1 MPVWQSRRARLS
13 VFDIGGSMDRKK
25 VSGVKQHGRAKESAN
40 EPVFIVKRASRFG
53 GLDYLH
59 ISLIVLIVILVAFAF
74 ELSTFKTTVQCNYGA
89 HLNGTCITPEYNST
103 QALGAA
109 EQIIASY
116 SAINSSLAL
125 LPYYVLPNESNVSYM
140 GNQNEWLVTMPY
152 KDPFTG
158 QKLIF
163 SMTLYGQNLSLAH
176 PFMQTLSPISHTQ
189 NKAIGEGAISLSGK
203 VLCTTAPPYPV
214 YMITDPYAPGA
225 FSAIRDAINA
235 SEKYNSTINMTYK
248 FIFEGNSVE
257 KYSKYGIN
265 GTQLLGMYLA
275 CASAQPKFN
284 DFMSNLSIV
293 FNGNPLSEGILSS
306 IVNGSDLNV
315 SEFNTCME
323 SVPSVME
330 HQAQLAVF
338 YNITET
344 PTFIVD
350 CKYQAIPQTLD
361 SAINYTLEHANATAS
376 TG

>member
-1 MPVWQSRRARLS
+1 
-13 VFDIGGSMDRKK
+13 MDGFMERKK
-25 VSGVKQHGRAKESAN
+25 PTNAKQRGYAKGSAK
-40 EPVFIVKRASRFG
+40 EPVFIVKRASRLG

-59 ISLIVLIVILVAFAF
+59 ISLIVLIVILVALAF
-74 ELSTFKTTVQCNYGA
+74 ELSTFKTTVQCSYGA
-89 HLNGTCITPEYNST
+89 GLNGTCITPKYNST

-116 SAINSSLAL
+116 STINSSLAL
-125 LPYYVLPNESNVSYM
+125 LPYYVLPNESNVSFM

-158 QKLIF
+158 QRLMF

-176 PFMQTLSPISHTQ
+176 PFMQTLSPTSHTQ
-189 NKAIGEGAISLSGK
+189 NKAIGVGAISLSGK
-203 VLCTTAPPYPV
+203 VLCTTTPPYPA

-235 SEKYNSTINMTYK
+235 SRRYNSTINMTYK

-275 CASAQPKFN
+275 CASTQQKFG
-284 DFMSNLSIV
+284 DFMSNLSTV
-293 FNGNPLSEGILSS
+293 FNGNPLSENILSS

-323 SVPSVME
+323 SVPTVME

-344 PTFIVD
+344 PAFIVD

-361 SAINYTLEHANATAS
+361 SAINYTLGHAGATAS